1 MVEKELIMYSRVAP
15 CPDCSRAKH
24 LLQELEIPFQ
34 EKLIDRDPAAR
45 ELVVGLTGHQSV
57 PTMVIARPGELSPF
71 PDPKPLEKGRSPRG
85 VDRGTV
91 LTEPDMITL
100 RQWLNSH
107 GFITPKS

>member
-1 MVEKELIMYSRVAP
+1 MSDKALIMYSRVAP

-24 LLQELEIPFQ
+24 LLQELAIPFQ

-57 PTMVIARPGELSPF
+57 PTMVITRPGDTLPF
-71 PDPKPLEKGRSPRG
+71 PEPKPLEKGRSPRG

-100 RQWLNSH
+100 RQWLNDH
-107 GFITPKS
+107 GFVTPKA

>member
-1 MVEKELIMYSRVAP
+1 MVDKALIMYSRVAP

-24 LLQELEIPFQ
+24 LLDQLDIPYQ

-45 ELVVGLTGHQSV
+45 ALVVGLTGHQSV
-57 PTMVIARPGELSPF
+57 PTLVIARPGETSPY
-71 PDPKPLEKGRSPRG
+71 PEPKPLEKGRSPRG

-100 RQWLNSH
+100 RQWLANH
-107 GFITPKS
+107 GFTSS